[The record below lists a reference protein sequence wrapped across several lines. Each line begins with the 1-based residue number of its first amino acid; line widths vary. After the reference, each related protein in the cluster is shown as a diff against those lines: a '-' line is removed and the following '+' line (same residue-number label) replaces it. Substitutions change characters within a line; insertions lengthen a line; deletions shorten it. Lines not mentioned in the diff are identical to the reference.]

1 MSTTIRTR
9 QLRHQLAD
17 TLNRAGYAKDR
28 IIVERNGRPVAA
40 IIPLTDLEMIEA
52 IEDAADA
59 RAADE
64 AKAEGGAMPLADSL
78 ESLQSGK

>member
-1 MSTTIRTR
+1 MQCFDEVPAKRLVAWIGAEAGAPA
-9 QLRHQLAD
+9 AD
-17 TLNRAGYAKDR
+17 Q
-28 IIVERNGRPVAA
+28 VVFAA